1 MPLLTCLFL
10 PSTIST
16 NQWILF
22 AMPAFWNG
30 KKPKAQ
36 TLPPGLKGLVVIG
49 HTFSFSGGCRAE
61 WWTPRLCWLVQ
72 KSQEATQSNK
82 ASAYR
87 DAIWSRC
94 KGGVTPWQK
103 KKGVPSTSQTLFC
116 VHSDTEG
123 PSYTSVASIPTH
135 SPHVVSTHGPSDA
148 DAALPGTDC
157 ESYQESG
164 SSVHLTASDIASH
177 QTTSTQ
183 CLSSSTGVPLQAFR
197 SCVPSFSPTSGA
209 LLPNRWLLS

>member
-1 MPLLTCLFL
+1 MVVAEQNGELRDFVDWFKKARKRPNLTKLVLTGMP
-10 PSTIST
+10 
-16 NQWILF
+16 
-22 AMPAFWNG
+22 
-30 KKPKAQ
+30 
-36 TLPPGLKGLVVIG
+36 
-49 HTFSFSGGCRAE
+49 SGRG
-61 WWTPRLCWLVQ
+61 
-72 KSQEATQSNK
+72 
-82 ASAYR
+82 
-87 DAIWSRC
+87 C

-183 CLSSSTGVPLQAFR
+183 CLSSSIGVPLQAFR
-197 SCVPSFSPTSGA
+197 SCVPSFPPTSGA
-209 LLPNRWLLS
+209 LLPNR

>member
-1 MPLLTCLFL
+1 M
-10 PSTIST
+10 
-16 NQWILF
+16 
-22 AMPAFWNG
+22 
-30 KKPKAQ
+30 
-36 TLPPGLKGLVVIG
+36 
-49 HTFSFSGGCRAE
+49 
-61 WWTPRLCWLVQ
+61 
-72 KSQEATQSNK
+72 
-82 ASAYR
+82 
-87 DAIWSRC
+87 
-94 KGGVTPWQK
+94 
-103 KKGVPSTSQTLFC
+103 PSTSQTLFC

-197 SCVPSFSPTSGA
+197 SCAPSFPPPLVCCSPTDDPSHSPFVLSFIRGNICVCRGCRQSYAKPALPPMDLCVHHQEWQEFFPPGA
-209 LLPNRWLLS
+209 STAQVRQLPLQYPLAVHTLRQRCSQFLLMWQLRCFLFTRNTWLLTCIVCNVSLSLY